1 MIVVIPAPVISLGIA
16 NELYV
21 IILSFVINSLYRC
34 QYDVSMLS
42 RERVIQVDDHKKFY
56 YSLSGSSSSFAHT
69 LTTSFHA
76 STKLSCVPKHHAI
89 KVYNDC
95 TVCSPS
101 M

>member
-1 MIVVIPAPVISLGIA
+1 MIVVIPALVISLGIA

-21 IILSFVINSLYRC
+21 IISLYRC

-69 LTTSFHA
+69 LTTSFHT

-89 KVYNDC
+89 KVYNDS